1 LGELKKVTEN
11 NSIFIAYSPFT
22 SETLLIPKLMQL
34 TGSHIINAPVPT
46 IWAMLMD
53 TDVLAQIVPAVSRL
67 ERIADNEY
75 KAIAELKMGPVSG
88 SFSGTLS
95 LADIRENEGYTLNV
109 KQNSKIGNA
118 DATVAI
124 TLKSVADNQ
133 TEVSFDGNARLS
145 GLLARTG
152 QRVISGVATTLTKQF
167 FDNLDSAV
175 SGER

>member
-1 LGELKKVTEN
+1 
-11 NSIFIAYSPFT
+11 
-22 SETLLIPKLMQL
+22 MQL
-34 TGSHIINAPVPT
+34 TGSHVVNAPVPT

-67 ERIADNEY
+67 EKIAENEY
-75 KAIAELKMGPVSG
+75 KAIADLKLGPVSG

-95 LADIRENEGYTLNV
+95 LADIRENEGYTLLV

-118 DATVAI
+118 DATVNIQLRPIEAG
-124 TLKSVADNQ
+124 Q

-167 FDNLDSAV
+167 FENLENELRVKS
-175 SGER
+175 

>member
-1 LGELKKVTEN
+1 
-11 NSIFIAYSPFT
+11 
-22 SETLLIPKLMQL
+22 MQL
-34 TGSHIINAPVPT
+34 TGSHVVNAPVQT

-67 ERIADNEY
+67 EKVAENEY
-75 KAIAELKMGPVSG
+75 KAIAEIKLGPVSG
-88 SFSGTLS
+88 SFSGSLS
-95 LADIRENEGYTLNV
+95 LADIRENEGYTLLV

-118 DATVAI
+118 DATVNMA
-124 TLKSVADNQ
+124 LKPVGDNQ

-167 FDNLDSAV
+167 FENLEGAV
-175 SGER
+175 ANAQ